1 MAKNTENDRA
11 QHDDA
16 HNKHEGSSIPFYIFI
31 ALVLGAIT
39 YLEFA
44 LVQHQ
49 GTWFAGFGGNT
60 ILLLLIGLSV
70 VKFVM
75 VVMFF
80 MHLKQDDRTF
90 TGFFTS
96 GMVIAG
102 GTLLALSALFT
113 VRSVAAAQTPQQE
126 EQMQA
131 DTEAHDAEAEPSAA
145 HHFEYPAPKTLDVS
159 VIDLAP
165 DGQILAGMSVVG
177 SGGPSQRAAN
187 SRGKRTKAGI
197 PLAAPPAAV
206 TLPDPF
212 TQQPAAQQPAAQ
224 QAATQP
230 AQQPAQPAQAGAQ
243 NAAPASGNAGGGPLL
258 ADADVSAGEA
268 VFTTNCASCHQTTGQ
283 GIPGAFPPLAGH
295 APELANAK
303 GGHEYLATL
312 LLYGLQGEIN
322 VSGQTYNGVM
332 PAWAQL
338 SDDDLAHVLNY
349 VLSSWGN
356 KDAVPADYP
365 AFAPADIAAKRD
377 AGLSSQQVY
386 DLRKTLNL
394 P

>member
-1 MAKNTENDRA
+1 MAKNTENDQA

-16 HNKHEGSSIPFYIFI
+16 HNKHEGSSVLFYIFI

-44 LVQHQ
+44 LVEHQ
-49 GTWFAGFGGNT
+49 DTWFAALSKFW
-60 ILLLLIGLSV
+60 IIFLLVGLSV

-96 GMVIAG
+96 GMVIAT

-113 VRSVAAAQTPQQE
+113 VRSVAAAQTPQGELQQQVE
-126 EQMQA
+126 ED
-131 DTEAHDAEAEPSAA
+131 DTGSEPPLAHRS
-145 HHFEYPAPKTLDVS
+145 EYPAPKTLDVQ
-159 VIDLAP
+159 VLNLTP
-165 DGQILAGMSVVG
+165 YQQIQAGMSIEA
-177 SGGPSQRAAN
+177 SGGPAKISAAQ
-187 SRGKRTKAGI
+187 TYKANKTAGGI

-212 TQQPAAQQPAAQ
+212 AQQPTAQQPAAQ
-224 QAATQP
+224 QATAQSAPAQP
-230 AQQPAQPAQAGAQ
+230 AAQQPATPAANTA
-243 NAAPASGNAGGGPLL
+243 GNAGGPLL
-258 ADADVSAGEA
+258 ADADTSAGEA
-268 VFTTNCASCHQTTGQ
+268 VFTTNCVSCHQATGQ
-283 GIPGAFPPLAGH
+283 GIPGAFPPLVGH
-295 APELANAK
+295 APEVANAE
-303 GGHEYLATL
+303 GGHEYMEKL

-332 PAWAQL
+332 PAWSQL
-338 SDDDLAHVLNY
+338 SDDDIANVLNY

-356 KDAVPADYP
+356 ADAMPADYP
-365 AFAPADIAAKRD
+365 AFTADGVKSQRAD
-377 AGLSSQQVY
+377 NLSSQQVY

-394 P
+394 Q

>member
-1 MAKNTENDRA
+1 MAKNTKNDQAR
-11 QHDDA
+11 HDDA
-16 HNKHEGSSIPFYIFI
+16 HNKHEGSSVLFYIFI

-44 LVQHQ
+44 LVEYQDI
-49 GTWFAGFGGNT
+49 WFAGLSGST

-96 GMVIAG
+96 GMVIAV
-102 GTLLALSALFT
+102 GTLFALSALFT

-126 EQMQA
+126 EQLQA
-131 DTEAHDAEAEPSAA
+131 ETEASDAGAEPTMA
-145 HHFEYPAPKTLDVS
+145 HRFEYPAPKTLDVS

-165 DGQILAGMSVVG
+165 EGQILAGMSVVD
-177 SGGPSQRAAN
+177 SGGPTQLAAT
-187 SRGKRTKAGI
+187 SRGKRTPAGI

-212 TQQPAAQQPAAQ
+212 TQPTAQQPAASQ
-224 QAATQP
+224 QTPQAA
-230 AQQPAQPAQAGAQ
+230 QPAQPTQAAAQ
-243 NAAPASGNAGGGPLL
+243 NAAPAGNAGGGPLL
-258 ADADVSAGEA
+258 ADADISAGA
-268 VFTTNCASCHQTTGQ
+268 GVFTANCAACHQATGQ
-283 GIPGAFPPLAGH
+283 GVAGAFPPLVGH
-295 APELANAK
+295 APKLANAE
-303 GGHEYLATL
+303 GGRDYLEKL

-322 VSGQTYNGVM
+322 AEGQVYNGVM

-338 SDDDLAHVLNY
+338 SDDDLANVLNY
-349 VLSSWGN
+349 ILSDWGN
-356 KDAVPADYP
+356 ADAMPADYP
-365 AFAPADIAAKRD
+365 AFTPQDIAAQRD

-386 DLRKTLNL
+386 ELRQTLNL

>member
-1 MAKNTENDRA
+1 MAKNTENDQA
-11 QHDDA
+11 KHDDA
-16 HNKHEGSSIPFYIFI
+16 HHKHEGSSVLFYIFI

-44 LVQHQ
+44 LVEHREA
-49 GTWFAGFGGNT
+49 WFAGLSGSA

-96 GMVIAG
+96 GMVIAV
-102 GTLLALSALFT
+102 GTLFALSALFT

-131 DTEAHDAEAEPSAA
+131 ETEAHDAGTEATQA
-145 HHFEYPAPKTLDVS
+145 HRFEYPAPKTLDVG

-165 DGQILAGMSVVG
+165 EGQILAGMSVVA
-177 SGGPSQRAAN
+177 SGGPTQQAASSQGEHT
-187 SRGKRTKAGI
+187 SAGI
-197 PLAAPPAAV
+197 PLAGPPAAV

-212 TQQPAAQQPAAQ
+212 AQQPAAQQPPASQ
-224 QAATQP
+224 QTQP
-230 AQQPAQPAQAGAQ
+230 AAQQPAQAAQTGTQ
-243 NAAPASGNAGGGPLL
+243 NAASASGPLL
-258 ADADVSAGEA
+258 ADADTSAGEKIFNA
-268 VFTTNCASCHQTTGQ
+268 NCAACHQTTGQ
-283 GIPGAFPPLAGH
+283 GVPGAFPPLVGH

-303 GGHEYLATL
+303 GGREYMENL

-322 VSGQTYNGVM
+322 VSGQAYNGVM
-332 PAWAQL
+332 AAWSQF
-338 SDDDLAHVLNY
+338 SDDELASVLNY

-356 KDAVPADYP
+356 ADAMPADYP
-365 AFAPADIAAKRD
+365 AFT
-377 AGLSSQQVY
+377 AGGFKSQRSANLSSQQVY
-386 DLRKTLNL
+386 ELRQTLNL